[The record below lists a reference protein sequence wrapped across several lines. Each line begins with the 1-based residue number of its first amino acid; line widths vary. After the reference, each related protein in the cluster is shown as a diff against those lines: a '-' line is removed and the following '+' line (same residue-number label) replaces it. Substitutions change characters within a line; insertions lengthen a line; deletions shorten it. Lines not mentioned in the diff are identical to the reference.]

1 MTLNNRAFWSQ
12 DKTAQVQQR
21 LVYTMEC
28 TRASPEMGVK
38 ACLKEKNKKCILLLS
53 DSCQS
58 QTFVLSQLSLPHLL
72 PRKTGKLRHFCL
84 CFFLLLFLHTP
95 PFWFCLRPDWKQ
107 VFLNTKKRAV
117 RESFQP
123 RFVTIKVTYLHYIK
137 DGVSVI
143 WISRAATQ

>member
-58 QTFVLSQLSLPHLL
+58 QNFVLSQLPLPHLL
-72 PRKTGKLRHFCL
+72 PRKMGKLCHFCL
-84 CFFLLLFLHTP
+84 CFFLLLLLHTP
-95 PFWFCLRPDWKQ
+95 PL
-107 VFLNTKKRAV
+107 
-117 RESFQP
+117 
-123 RFVTIKVTYLHYIK
+123 
-137 DGVSVI
+137 
-143 WISRAATQ
+143 